1 VARDVKKVD
10 TDPMKDPVA
19 PFELR
24 LPDGEAL
31 PLVFD
36 SPHSGRF
43 YPAGWRVKPPIATLR
58 QGEDAYVDELVAD
71 APRHGVTLLAAHYP
85 RCYIDANREP
95 DDLDH
100 ELLSEPWPEPLKP
113 TAKSRRGLGL
123 VRRYLTPGVEVHA
136 DKLSVAEVR
145 HRLDTIY
152 WPYHR
157 ALDGAIESLERR
169 FGFAWHIDWHS
180 MKSVGNAMT
189 PDEGKRRADFV
200 IGDLDGRSCDQAIT
214 ALVRECLEGLGYKV
228 ALNDPY
234 KGAAIVRRHGRPA
247 AGRHSVQIEINRAL
261 YLDES
266 AVTRNGGFAKLRRDI
281 AHLTGRV
288 AAAVKAQVS
297 TAPHKGR

>member
-1 VARDVKKVD
+1 
-10 TDPMKDPVA
+10 MSGSVA

-24 LPDGEAL
+24 LPEGAAL

-43 YPAGWRVKPPIATLR
+43 YPADWRVKPTLETLR

-71 APRHGVTLLAAHYP
+71 APALGVTLLHANYP

-100 ELLSEPWPEPLKP
+100 ELLAEPWPAPLKP
-113 TAKSRRGLGL
+113 TMKTRRGLGL

-157 ALDGAIESLERR
+157 ALDEALDALQRR

-180 MKSVGNAMT
+180 MKSFGNAMT
-189 PDEGKRRADFV
+189 PDNGKRRADFV
-200 IGDLDGRSCDQAIT
+200 IGDLEGESCDRALT
-214 ALVRECLEGLGYKV
+214 ALIRECLEALGYRV
-228 ALNDPY
+228 AMNDPY

-247 AGRHSVQIEINRAL
+247 EGRHSVQIEINRAL
-261 YLDES
+261 YLDET
-266 AVTRNGGFAKLRRDI
+266 AVTKNGGFAKLKGDI
-281 AHLTGRV
+281 AELTRRV
-288 AAAVKAQVS
+288 AAAA
-297 TAPHKGR
+297 HKRLEV

>member
-1 VARDVKKVD
+1 
-10 TDPMKDPVA
+10 MKPFDLVSPSGEPV
-19 PFELR
+19 P
-24 LPDGEAL
+24 
-31 PLVFD
+31 VMFD

-43 YPAGWRVKPPIATLR
+43 YPADWRVKPPLPILR

-71 APRHGVTLLAAHYP
+71 APHLGVTLLNATYP

-100 ELLSEPWPEPLKP
+100 ELLCEPWPTPLKP
-113 TAKSRRGLGL
+113 TAKTRKGLGL
-123 VRRYLTPGVEVHA
+123 VRRYLVPGVEVHA

-145 HRLDTIY
+145 QRLDSVY

-157 ALDGAIESLERR
+157 ALDAALDGLQAR

-180 MKSVGNAMT
+180 MKAMGNEMT
-189 PDEGKRRADFV
+189 PDKGKPRADFV
-200 IGDLDGRSCDQAIT
+200 IGDLEGRSCDKGLT
-214 ALVRECLEGLGYKV
+214 ALLCESLEALGYRV

-261 YLDES
+261 YLDEA
-266 AVTRNGGFAKLRRDI
+266 AVVANGGFAKLRLDI
-281 AHLTGRV
+281 AHLTRCLV
-288 AAAVKAQVS
+288 AAAK
-297 TAPHKGR
+297 RRLER

>member
-1 VARDVKKVD
+1 MSA
-10 TDPMKDPVA
+10 DPA
-19 PFELR
+19 PYELR
-24 LPDGEAL
+24 LPEGALL

-43 YPAGWRVKPPIATLR
+43 YPSDWRVKPSIATLR

-71 APRHGVTLLAAHYP
+71 APAHGVTLLCAHYP

-95 DDLDH
+95 DDLDR

-145 HRLDTIY
+145 ARLDGIY

-157 ALDGAIESLERR
+157 ALDGAIESLQRR

-189 PDEGKRRADFV
+189 PDDGKRRADFV
-200 IGDLDGRSCDQAIT
+200 IGDLEGRSCDASVT
-214 ALVRECLEGLGYKV
+214 ALVRESLEALGYQV

-247 AGRHSVQIEINRAL
+247 EGRHSVQIEINRSL

-266 AVTRNGGFAKLRRDI
+266 AVKKNGGFAKLKRDI
-281 AHLTGRV
+281 AGLTQRV
-288 AAAVKAQVS
+288 AEALKAKL
-297 TAPHKGR
+297 AG